1 MVYFKNIYS
10 VTRSILVGMWIT
22 IRYFFNGNEIV
33 TIQYPRVMDEI
44 PERHRGVHILETEKC
59 IMCFQCE
66 AACPVDCIKIEG
78 VRGGT
83 VEGAFQGKGAI
94 LTRFTV
100 DYGLCIFCNLCCEPC
115 PTDCIHLGPEYD
127 LSSFSREGVT
137 RNLMTAK
144 PYDANDHAFV
154 VDARVE
160 IDKIIEEAERVKR
173 EKAEAKKKKKEA
185 EKAAKA
191 AEEGKE

>member
-10 VTRSILVGMWIT
+10 VSRSILIGMWIT
-22 IRYFFNGNEIV
+22 IRYFFRPQTVV

-44 PERHRGVHILETEKC
+44 PERHRGAHILETDKC

-66 AACPVDCIKIEG
+66 AACPVDCITIEG
-78 VRGGT
+78 VRGGV
-83 VEGAFQGKGAI
+83 VEGSFQGKGAV

-100 DYGLCIFCNLCCEPC
+100 DYGLCLFCNLCCEPC

-137 RNLMTAK
+137 RNLLLAR
-144 PYDANDHAFV
+144 PYDDHDHAFAIG
-154 VDARVE
+154 AR
-160 IDKIIEEAERVKR
+160 DKIKEIEEEAERKKR
-173 EKAEAKKKKKEA
+173 EKAEAAKKKKEA
-185 EKAAKA
+185 AKKAKE
-191 AEEGKE
+191 AEEGE